1 MVAIITDAFK
11 RQLIDQLTD
20 DVDSTSVA
28 YYLGIGRSQDW
39 DSTDTPPNPTNSL
52 REIRNYKLNQQA
64 MKLGEDISF
73 VIPRYNWTSGTT
85 YSAYDDAVAGY
96 PSNAYYVMTDE
107 LQVYICLQQGKNT
120 SGIAV
125 PSTIQPAGVLLNPQ
139 TTADGYVWRYLYS
152 VSAGRSQKFQSAN
165 YQPVEFIKTTATGLT
180 AQQTEQRTTQYSSIR
195 GEITGIEMI
204 NGGTGYTSTP
214 VVTITGRQATYDGV
228 APKIATATAT
238 MSAGAIVKIQ
248 MNDSSYLGVDGKAYG
263 RGYQAAA
270 VTITGG
276 GGTGATAR
284 AVLAPGAGIGGDPR
298 DDLRSTAIM
307 FNSKFSGTEGNT
319 FVTGN
324 DFRQVAIIRNPRTG
338 PDSDSPL
345 FQGNAANTLSSLKF
359 TSVGTSFTKD
369 KTILGAVSGA
379 VGLIDRTDSNRVYFH
394 QDEATGFLA
403 FTEGEAV
410 NEIDGSG
417 VGTLDSAGVDG
428 NTRAYDSAEVDMMS
442 GDILYIDNRAAVTR
456 AGDQNEDVKV
466 IIQL

>member
-11 RQLIDQLTD
+11 RQLIDQVTD
-20 DVDSTSVA
+20 DVDSTAVA

-52 REIRNYKLNQQA
+52 REIRNYKLNQQS

-85 YSAYDDAVAGY
+85 YSSYDDAVAGY

-120 SGIAV
+120 SGLAV
-125 PSTIQPAGVLLNPQ
+125 PSTVQPSGVLLNPQ
-139 TTADGYVWRYLYS
+139 TKADGYVWRYLYS
-152 VSAGRSQKFQSAN
+152 VSAGRATKFQSAN
-165 YQPVEFIKTTATGLT
+165 YQPVEFIKPEATGLT
-180 AQQTEQRTTQYSSIR
+180 AQQNEQRTTQYSSIR
-195 GEITGIEMI
+195 GEITGIEMV

-214 VVTITGRQATYDGV
+214 VVTITGRQATFDGV
-228 APKIATATAT
+228 VPKTATATAT
-238 MSAGAIVKIQ
+238 MAAGAVVKIE
-248 MNDSSYLGVDGKAYG
+248 MNDSSHLGVDGKSYG

-276 GGTGATAR
+276 GGSGATAR
-284 AVLAPGAGIGGDPR
+284 AILAPEGGIGGDPR

-319 FVTGN
+319 FITGN
-324 DFRQVAIIRNPRTG
+324 DFRQVAIIRNPRIG
-338 PDSDSPL
+338 PDSDSTL
-345 FQGNAANTLSSLKF
+345 FTGNSANTLSSLKF
-359 TSVGTSFTKD
+359 ASVGTSFTKD
-369 KTILGAVSGA
+369 KTILGASSGA
-379 VGLIDRTDSNRVYFH
+379 QALIDRTDSNRVYFH
-394 QDEATGFLA
+394 QDETTGFIPFIEA
-403 FTEGEAV
+403 EAV
-410 NEIDGSG
+410 NETDGSG
-417 VGTLDSAGVDG
+417 TGTLDSAGAD
-428 NTRAYDSAEVDMMS
+428 TDIRAFDSAEVDIMS

-456 AGDQNEDVKV
+456 ASDQNEDVKV